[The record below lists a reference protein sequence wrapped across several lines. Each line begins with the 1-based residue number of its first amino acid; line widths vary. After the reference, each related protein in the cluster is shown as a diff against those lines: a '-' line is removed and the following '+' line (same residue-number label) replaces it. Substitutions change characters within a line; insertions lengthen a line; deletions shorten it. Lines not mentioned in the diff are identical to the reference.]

1 MQECTP
7 GMTFEEAND
16 RDNEIRAGTGD
27 CNVVSDVC
35 LYSEKPE
42 TDVDFSPLGLC
53 VMFRPSTAYDPSED
67 PHSTATPTSNS
78 KGSVPPSPPFV
89 RDYSTRGSQTKSQIT
104 SNAFAQLDSFPCI
117 RVLSSHPQR
126 RGAPYPMGP
135 RRRSCHQP
143 I

>member
-7 GMTFEEAND
+7 GMTFEEADD
-16 RDNEIRAGTGD
+16 RDSEIRAGTGD

-53 VMFRPSTAYDPSED
+53 VMFRPSTAYDPFED
-67 PHSTATPTSNS
+67 PHSAATPTSNS

-89 RDYSTRGSQTKSQIT
+89 RDYSTRGSQTKSQFT
-104 SNAFAQLDSFPCI
+104 SNAFAQLETHSRAFAFSVLILKDEARLI
-117 RVLSSHPQR
+117 RWDR
-126 RGAPYPMGP
+126 AGAVVT
-135 RRRSCHQP
+135 S
-143 I
+143 